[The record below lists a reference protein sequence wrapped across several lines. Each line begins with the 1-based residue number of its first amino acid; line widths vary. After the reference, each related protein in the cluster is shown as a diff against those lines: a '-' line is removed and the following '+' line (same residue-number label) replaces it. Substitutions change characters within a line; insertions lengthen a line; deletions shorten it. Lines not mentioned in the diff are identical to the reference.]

1 MDIFSRHTCL
11 STGRISLTQ
20 SCVISDS
27 GALPVLGILRL
38 EVSFVAECRGRLPPI
53 ATIQTKSQ
61 KSRRVDLKAG
71 LIKDDTGEHKNIV
84 LLLHEHAVGNLDPIT
99 MKK

>member
-1 MDIFSRHTCL
+1 MKSSAGIFFNTLNLTVSAVDDVIDETLSRAL
-11 STGRISLTQ
+11 SL
-20 SCVISDS
+20 
-27 GALPVLGILRL
+27 GAINY
-38 EVSFVAECRGRLPPI
+38 LPPI